1 MTTEQTS
8 HVELPF
14 RPDFASRVLEEADH
28 AIAKR
33 DRLAHMGVLAA
44 VVAITGAFGLWSMVE
59 PQAPQVAVPAIV
71 ATNTQ
76 TLSSAFAQSAQTEPL
91 DYMFPGATSL
101 AELSDQYA
109 TATTAGVTTR
119 RNILFTGETSQDVE

>member
-1 MTTEQTS
+1 MTTEKTS
-8 HVELPF
+8 HAELPF
-14 RPDFASRVLEEADH
+14 RPDFAVRVLEEADH

-33 DRLAHMGVLAA
+33 ERLAHMGVLAT
-44 VVAITGAFGLWSMVE
+44 VVALTSAFGFWSTIE
-59 PQAPQVAVPAIV
+59 PQAPQAAAPAVI

-76 TLSSAFAQSAQTEPL
+76 TLSSAFAKSAQTEPL

-109 TATTAGVTTR
+109 DATTAAVAAR
-119 RNILFTGETSQDVE
+119 RDLLFGEASQNVE